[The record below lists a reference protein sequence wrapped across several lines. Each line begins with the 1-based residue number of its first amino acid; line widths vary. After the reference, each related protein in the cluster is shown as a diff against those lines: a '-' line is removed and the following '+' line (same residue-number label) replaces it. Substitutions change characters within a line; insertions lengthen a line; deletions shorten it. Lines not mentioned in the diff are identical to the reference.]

1 MTLRERLDPVD
12 ALGLLAPEAVRVV
25 DRALVHLLVFGFV
38 DEAALLP
45 LGRNLVDLVVG
56 HRLPPTRS
64 TLAGAVRRGGAPAGA
79 PRATYPNRPIRLIVA
94 FPPGGAVD
102 VIARTIGQPLG
113 ERLGQSVVV
122 DNRPGS
128 NGNIAADI
136 AAHSRPDGYT
146 LLLGSDALF
155 GVNPHIYAKMP
166 VNPMKDFVP
175 VATLISNQLVLAAN
189 PTVVP
194 VNDFPG
200 FIEFA
205 KRTPL
210 FYASIGN
217 GSMHH
222 LAMELLKKRAK
233 VDLTHVPYKGGGP
246 AGIAVMSGEN
256 AVMFGGGSVV
266 PMIKSGKLKALAV
279 SSKTRSPTLP
289 DLPTIDSFYPGYE
302 VTIWQGLFAPAGTPP
317 AIIDK
322 LRTEVNAVLSQP
334 VIAQRLIA
342 AGSGEPSIMSLEEFS
357 AMIRRDHEQLG
368 QLIRQIGLKVD

>member
-1 MTLRERLDPVD
+1 MRRL
-12 ALGLLAPEAVRVV
+12 
-25 DRALVHLLVFGFV
+25 F
-38 DEAALLP
+38 
-45 LGRNLVDLVVG
+45 DLV
-56 HRLPPTRS
+56 
-64 TLAGAVRRGGAPAGA
+64 LAIIVAVAAAASPAA
-79 PRATYPNRPIRLIVA
+79 AQSYPNRPIRLIVS

-113 ERLGQSVVV
+113 ERLGQSVVI

-146 LLLGSDALF
+146 LFLGSDSLF
-155 GVNPHIYAKMP
+155 EVNPHLYAKMA

-175 VATLISNQLVLAAN
+175 IATLISNQLILAVN

-194 VNDFPG
+194 VNDFAG
-200 FIEFA
+200 FIAFA
-205 KRTPL
+205 KRASSPL

-222 LAMELLKKRAK
+222 LAMELLKKTAK

-246 AGIAVMSGEN
+246 AGIAVLSGEN

-266 PMIKSGKLKALAV
+266 PMIKSGKLKGLAV
-279 SSKTRSPTLP
+279 TAKTHSPTLP
-289 DLPTIDSFYPGYE
+289 ELPTIDSFYPGYE

-317 AIIDK
+317 EIIEK
-322 LRTEVNAVLSQP
+322 LRTEVNAVLAQP
-334 VIAQRLIA
+334 IIAQRLIA
-342 AGSGEPSIMSLEEFS
+342 AGSGEPSILPLEEFS
-357 AMIRRDHEQLG
+357 AMIRRDYERYG
-368 QLIRQIGLKVD
+368 QVIREIGLKID

>member
-1 MTLRERLDPVD
+1 M
-12 ALGLLAPEAVRVV
+12 LGLIHIVLATFVVLAAVAGPV
-25 DRALVHLLVFGFV
+25 
-38 DEAALLP
+38 AAQ
-45 LGRNLVDLVVG
+45 
-56 HRLPPTRS
+56 S
-64 TLAGAVRRGGAPAGA
+64 
-79 PRATYPNRPIRLIVA
+79 YPNRPIRLIVS

-113 ERLGQSVVV
+113 ERLGQSVVI

-146 LLLGSDALF
+146 LFLGSDSLF
-155 GVNPHIYAKMP
+155 EVNPHLYAKMA

-175 VATLISNQLVLAAN
+175 IATLISNQLILAVN

-200 FIEFA
+200 FIAFA
-205 KRTPL
+205 KRASSPL

-222 LAMELLKKRAK
+222 LAMELLKKTAK

-246 AGIAVMSGEN
+246 AGIAVLSGEN

-266 PMIKSGKLKALAV
+266 PMIKSGKLKGLAV
-279 SSKTRSPTLP
+279 TAKTHSPTLP
-289 DLPTIDSFYPGYE
+289 ELPTIDSFYPGYE
-302 VTIWQGLFAPAGTPP
+302 VTIWQGLFAPVGTPP
-317 AIIDK
+317 EIVEK
-322 LRTEVNAVLSQP
+322 LRIEVNAVLAQP
-334 VIAQRLIA
+334 IIAQRLIA
-342 AGSGEPSIMSLEEFS
+342 AGSGEPSMLPLAEFS
-357 AMIRRDHEQLG
+357 AMIRRDYERYG
-368 QLIRQIGLKVD
+368 QVIREIGLKID